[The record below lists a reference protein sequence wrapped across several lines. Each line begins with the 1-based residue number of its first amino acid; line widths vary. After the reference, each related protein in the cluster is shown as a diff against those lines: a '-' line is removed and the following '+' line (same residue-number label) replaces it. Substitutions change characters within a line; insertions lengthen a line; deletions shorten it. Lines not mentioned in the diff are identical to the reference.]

1 MPSRA
6 SCTASPPQ
14 HGYAGAL
21 ARAGQVCNCRGCR
34 LYGAMEA
41 ACPPPP
47 RQPCTPAEPDLHPG
61 PDVAGGDLVV
71 VGDACTQE
79 TVGKQALRCRLRASW
94 RCRLLHPTLP
104 HATQFPGS
112 MQSEASTPGTSGAPP
127 PPAPPPTVIDH
138 PDGRRPQLLRQQQVL
153 KQAQPVGGPVAPPGQ
168 HGRQG
173 EGGSLRGVGC
183 GEQLGPLPGSTAE
196 WPCSSPLH
204 AFLHSEPSALSLQGS
219 SSTLYPG

>member
-1 MPSRA
+1 MVQWKLPAPRPPDSPALPLSLTCTQGQMSLVGTWSLWAMPAPRRRWASRP
-6 SCTASPPQ
+6 C
-14 HGYAGAL
+14 GAGCEL
-21 ARAGQVCNCRGCR
+21 PGGAGCCIPRSR
-34 LYGAMEA
+34 MPHSSLA
-41 ACPPPP
+41 ACRVRPA
-47 RQPCTPAEPDLHPG
+47 RQG
-61 PDVAGGDLVV
+61 
-71 VGDACTQE
+71 
-79 TVGKQALRCRLRASW
+79 QAA
-94 RCRLLHPTLP
+94 P
-104 HATQFPGS
+104 
-112 MQSEASTPGTSGAPP
+112 PP